1 MRIMLTTAV
10 LLLAATPAFAQSA
23 RIVSQGAAY
32 AYAEHREGTE
42 LAIDKVVGTPERGSA
57 QVVFFRPGNPEG
69 EDAALSE
76 NGRPLAMI
84 AGESYAAVAVAP
96 GTHTFAVDGRP
107 LQVRLAPG
115 ERRYVRIADG
125 RAGTQLAL
133 SQAPTFL
140 RTSLGTRLLP
150 QL

>member
-1 MRIMLTTAV
+1 MIRSYFV
-10 LLLAATPAFAQSA
+10 LLALFTAAPVFAQSA

-42 LAIDKVVGTPERGSA
+42 LAIDKVVGAPERGSA
-57 QVVFFRPGNPEG
+57 QVVFFRPANAAGG
-69 EDAALSE
+69 DAALSE
-76 NGRPLAMI
+76 GGRPLAMI

-96 GTHTFAVDGRP
+96 GTHTFAVDGNA
-107 LQVRLAPG
+107 LQVRLAAG
-115 ERRYVRIADG
+115 ERRYVRIVDG
-125 RAGTQLAL
+125 PVGIQLAP
-133 SQAPTFL
+133 SHAPTFL